1 MLAVVKT
8 PHIDVR
14 IEGEISPFMMEV
26 LKKEYGRKL
35 HLEAEDE
42 ESVDYFETALAKT
55 LDKRATPGGCI
66 QIYRE
71 NLGLTQEDLGE
82 KVGVSKQY
90 VSDWEHGR
98 RHVSTA
104 KAKKLSQLFHIS
116 IEHLL

>member
-8 PHIDVR
+8 PHINVR
-14 IEGEISPFMMEV
+14 IEGKISPFMVEV

-35 HLEAEDE
+35 HLEAEQE
-42 ESVDYFETALAKT
+42 ESVEYFETALAKT

-66 QIYRE
+66 RIYRE
-71 NLGLTQEDLGE
+71 NLQWTQEELGK

-90 VSDWEHGR
+90 VSDWENDR
-98 RHVSTA
+98 RKVSKE

-116 IEHLL
+116 VGHFL